1 MSKYTKIGKGAAFP
15 NRDKQEGDPKPDF
28 SGPAF
33 EVELGG
39 STYNVAVAIWKS
51 KAKKTGN
58 DYYSIQLTEVQID
71 ESEKKDSP
79 SESGR
84 KDW

>member
-15 NRDKQEGDPKPDF
+15 NRDKQEGDTKPDF

-39 STYNVAVAIWKS
+39 NKYNVAVAIWKA

-58 DYYSIQLTEVQID
+58 DYYSVQLTEVKED
-71 ESEKKDSP
+71 AEKKESS
-79 SESGR
+79 SESSR

>member
-1 MSKYTKIGKGAAFP
+1 MSKYTKIGKGAAFK
-15 NRDKQEGDPKPDF
+15 NRDKKEGDAKPDY

-39 STYNVAVAIWKS
+39 NKYNVAVAIWDTTS
-51 KAKKTGN
+51 KKGTN
-58 DYYSIQLTEVQID
+58 YYSVQLTEVQED
-71 ESEKKDSP
+71 AEKKDSP

>member
-15 NRDKQEGDPKPDF
+15 NRDKQEGDTKPDF

-39 STYNVAVAIWKS
+39 GTYNVAVAIWKS
-51 KAKKTGN
+51 KTGN
-58 DYYSIQLTEVQID
+58 DYYSIQLTEVKVD
-71 ESEKKDSP
+71 ESEKKDQP

>member
-15 NRDKQEGDPKPDF
+15 NRDKQDGDTKPDF

-51 KAKKTGN
+51 KARKTGN
-58 DYYSIQLTEVQID
+58 DYFSFQFPEVKED
-71 ESEKKDSP
+71 AEKKDSP

>member
-1 MSKYTKIGKGAAFP
+1 MSKYTKIGKGAAFK
-15 NRDKQEGDPKPDF
+15 NRDKQEGDSKPDY

-39 STYNVAVAIWKS
+39 NKYNVAVAIWDTTS
-51 KAKKTGN
+51 KKGTN
-58 DYYSIQLTEVQID
+58 YYSVQLTEVQED
-71 ESEKKDSP
+71 AEKKDNP

>member
-1 MSKYTKIGKGAAFP
+1 MSKYTKIGKGAAFK
-15 NRDKQEGDPKPDF
+15 NRDKQEGDSKPDY

-33 EVELGG
+33 EIELGG
-39 STYNVAVAIWKS
+39 NKYNVAEAIWDATS
-51 KAKKTGN
+51 KKGTN
-58 DYYSIQLTEVQID
+58 YYSVQLTEVKED
-71 ESEKKDSP
+71 AESKDNP